1 MPPTRPAPVGSRR
14 GGNLESRPTATIDEK
29 KARPA
34 RRPLDGSCYLAR
46 AGSDRLTTPVGVR
59 RYGRNPM
66 EFRRVLN
73 GNESDSKEVQRHQR
87 SHTARVPT
95 PGRRSAVSQRVY
107 SKLCWPLRVDRL
119 SQQFLWCNVS
129 KARYESTG
137 GLSLSRQNQQDFRPL
152 RCLLMGH
159 P

>member
-1 MPPTRPAPVGSRR
+1 MPPNAPGASWFPSWRQSGVTNRPPQS
-14 GGNLESRPTATIDEK
+14 TKK

-95 PGRRSAVSQRVY
+95 PGRRSRVSQRLY
-107 SKLCWPLRVDRL
+107 SKLCWPCKYLQNRDKISL
-119 SQQFLWCNVS
+119 NSHHS
-129 KARYESTG
+129 KDQSHI
-137 GLSLSRQNQQDFRPL
+137 RPK
-152 RCLLMGH
+152 RTKTTISGTNIF
-159 P
+159 